1 VNQVASPFQGE
12 GRVRVALKVPK
23 PLTSVLSPWFKGR
36 GNKGQCFGSKFVDVD
51 RIIMPAVF

>member
-23 PLTSVLSPWFKGR
+23 PLTSVLSAWFKGR
-36 GNKGQCFGSKFVDVD
+36 GNKGQCLGSKFVEVD
-51 RIIMPAVF
+51 GIIMAALF